1 MADGISVEAWNGHYS
16 DAELKY
22 HAEYDQR
29 YLIAPG
35 IMLKDVF

>member
-1 MADGISVEAWNGHYS
+1 MVDGISMEAWNGHYS

-22 HAEYDQR
+22 HAEYDQH

-35 IMLKDVF
+35 IALKDVF

>member
-1 MADGISVEAWNGHYS
+1 MVDGISVEAWNDHYG

-22 HAEYDQR
+22 HAEYDQH

-35 IMLKDVF
+35 IMFKDVF